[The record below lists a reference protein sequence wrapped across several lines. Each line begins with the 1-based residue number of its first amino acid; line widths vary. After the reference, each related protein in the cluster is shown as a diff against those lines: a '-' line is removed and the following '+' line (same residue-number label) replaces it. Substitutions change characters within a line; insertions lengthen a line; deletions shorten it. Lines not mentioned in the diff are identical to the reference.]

1 MFFLLL
7 FSGDGDSGAVGK
19 VDVEVTED
27 TVAADKVDPTLKQ
40 VHQCS
45 VHDVGISGSVYIRK
59 NDPFFGFLQHTGQR
73 TRTVHNQY
81 IVYLILLFQLP
92 LQ

>member
-7 FSGDGDSGAVGK
+7 FSGDGDSGAVEK

-45 VHDVGISGSVYIRK
+45 VHDVESGSVYIRK
-59 NDPFFGFLQHTGQR
+59 SGSYNIQDNIHE
-73 TRTVHNQY
+73 
-81 IVYLILLFQLP
+81 LFTINTLYT
-92 LQ
+92 